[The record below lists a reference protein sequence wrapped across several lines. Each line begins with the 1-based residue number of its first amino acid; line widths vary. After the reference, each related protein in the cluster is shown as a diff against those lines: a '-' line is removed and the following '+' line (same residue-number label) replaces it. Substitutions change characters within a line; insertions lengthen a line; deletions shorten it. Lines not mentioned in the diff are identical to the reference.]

1 MMSGA
6 DTIFPDSL
14 ISSYESNDHLRFPS
28 LPAREDD
35 SISCEKEISSGPG
48 MISFSRRVSVL
59 HSSPFE
65 RPTFSLEFPRRS
77 CLTFSRI
84 HFLPASDIRSEYLE
98 DEGLGDRDLDPIQSS
113 ARNTSRYPRGGFGH
127 RAKGREQSTP
137 YSRRILTSVMIPGK
151 IAI

>member
-1 MMSGA
+1 MSGA

-14 ISSYESNDHLRFPS
+14 ISSYESNNHLRFPS

-65 RPTFSLEFPRRS
+65 MRTFWPVSLRRS
-77 CLTFSRI
+77 CLIFSRI
-84 HFLPASDIRSEYLE
+84 HFLPASDLLSEYLE
-98 DEGLGDRDLDPIQSS
+98 DEGLGDHDLDP
-113 ARNTSRYPRGGFGH
+113 
-127 RAKGREQSTP
+127 
-137 YSRRILTSVMIPGK
+137 
-151 IAI
+151 